1 MSFTQD
7 ELESFHTILEQK
19 LASHRRELEH
29 SLDQRM
35 NVLRQE
41 FKQYLTAVEQDL
53 LYNLP
58 LRLAEQQNELKD
70 TLIQRLEAPQTRVIE
85 ETAPEGIE
93 GVELQAEIDWDDL
106 LGVIDRVVGERL
118 STLEETIQALVKNT
132 EQTLLTELHN
142 FQGDLAQAKQ
152 RYTTTT
158 MTTDITDLQDA
169 FTSIEQL
176 EHAMEALQVTLTAN
190 HTLLSNRLSH
200 HQRLPLERAHPVEEK
215 SEGVEQEIQD

>member
-19 LASHRRELEH
+19 LASHRRELEL

-70 TLIQRLEAPQTRVIE
+70 TLIQRLEVPQTRVID
-85 ETAPEGIE
+85 ETAQEGTE

-106 LGVIDRVVGERL
+106 LSVIDRVVGERL
-118 STLEETIQALVKNT
+118 STLEVTIQSLVRGT
-132 EQTLLTELHN
+132 EQTLLAELHT

-152 RYTTTT
+152 RYTTT
-158 MTTDITDLQDA
+158 MTTDITNLQDA

-176 EHAMEALQVTLTAN
+176 EHAMEALQVTLMAN